1 MITAL
6 FWDIDGTILDF
17 LAAEKAAIRSLFAE
31 LGLGE
36 CTDEMIARYSAINK
50 KYWRLLEDG
59 VMTKPEILVGRFS
72 EFFAGEG
79 IVTDADLFN
88 ETYQVRLGDTVVFI
102 DRADELLR
110 RLKAAGIR
118 QYAVTNGTR
127 IAQRKKLT
135 NAHLWE
141 VFDGVFISDEIGA
154 EKPSKAFFDHV
165 FATVKD
171 LDRDEVMIVGDSL
184 SSDMRG
190 GLAAGIRTCWYN
202 PAGASCPV
210 DLPLDEEIHD
220 LWQVQ
225 ELLARGKKEESI
237 WI

>member
-1 MITAL
+1 MITTL

-31 LGLGE
+31 FGLGE

-59 VMTKPEILVGRFS
+59 VMTKPEILVGRFR

-79 IVTDADLFN
+79 IVTDADRFN

-110 RLKAAGIR
+110 RLKDAGIR

-154 EKPSKAFFDHV
+154 EKPSTVFFDHV
-165 FATVKD
+165 FAAIGD
-171 LDRDEVMIVGDSL
+171 IGRDEVMIVGDSL
-184 SSDMRG
+184 SGDMRG
-190 GLAAGIRTCWYN
+190 GLAAGIRTCWFN
-202 PAGASCPV
+202 PAGAPR
-210 DLPLDEEIHD
+210 PAGMAIDEEIQS

-225 ELLARGKKEESI
+225 ELLARGEKEE
-237 WI
+237 

>member
-1 MITAL
+1 MITTL

-17 LAAEKAAIRSLFAE
+17 LAAEKAAIRSLFTE
-31 LGLGE
+31 FGLGE

-59 VMTKPEILVGRFS
+59 VMTKPEILVGRFR

-79 IVTDADLFN
+79 IVTDADRFN

-110 RLKAAGIR
+110 RLKDAGIR

-154 EKPSKAFFDHV
+154 EKPSTVFFDHV
-165 FATVKD
+165 FAAIGD
-171 LDRDEVMIVGDSL
+171 IGRDEVMIVGDSL
-184 SSDMRG
+184 SGDMRG
-190 GLAAGIRTCWYN
+190 GLAAGIRTCWFN
-202 PAGASCPV
+202 PAGAPR
-210 DLPLDEEIHD
+210 PAGMAIDEEIQS

-225 ELLARGKKEESI
+225 ELLARGEKEE
-237 WI
+237 

>member
-1 MITAL
+1 MITTL

-17 LAAEKAAIRSLFAE
+17 LAAERAAIRSLFAE
-31 LGLGE
+31 FGLGE

-59 VMTKPEILVGRFS
+59 VMTKPEILVGRFR

-79 IVTDADLFN
+79 IVTDADRFN

-110 RLKAAGIR
+110 RLKDAGIR

-154 EKPSKAFFDHV
+154 EKPSTVFFDHV
-165 FATVKD
+165 FAAIGD
-171 LDRDEVMIVGDSL
+171 IGRDEVMIVGDSL
-184 SSDMRG
+184 SGDMRG
-190 GLAAGIRTCWYN
+190 GLAAGIRTCWFN
-202 PAGASCPV
+202 PAGAPR
-210 DLPLDEEIHD
+210 PAGMAIDEEIQS

-225 ELLARGKKEESI
+225 ELLARGEKEE
-237 WI
+237 

>member
-1 MITAL
+1 MITTL

-31 LGLGE
+31 FGLGE

-59 VMTKPEILVGRFS
+59 VMTKPEILVGRFR

-79 IVTDADLFN
+79 IVTDADRFN

-110 RLKAAGIR
+110 RLKDAGNR

-154 EKPSKAFFDHV
+154 EKPSTVFFDHV
-165 FATVKD
+165 FAAIGD
-171 LDRDEVMIVGDSL
+171 IGRDEVMIVGDSL
-184 SSDMRG
+184 SGDMRG
-190 GLAAGIRTCWYN
+190 GLAAGIRTCWFN
-202 PAGASCPV
+202 PAGAPR
-210 DLPLDEEIHD
+210 PAGMAIDEEIQS

-225 ELLARGKKEESI
+225 ELLARGEKEA
-237 WI
+237 